1 MNTQRI
7 YFQKLDE
14 LEAMLGQ
21 KPADRPSN
29 ARNTIARIANRAWQ
43 WMHEAAPPPTPA
55 YEPIRV
61 TPQTR

>member
-21 KPADRPSN
+21 KPADRPSH
-29 ARNTIARIANRAWQ
+29 ARNVIARIANRVSQ
-43 WMHEAAPPPTPA
+43 WMHESPPPPTPA